1 MTRPFR
7 FIPIALI
14 AFTLGACAAVPNDS
28 PVVEQ
33 LDSETGA
40 TVARIGRPL
49 ELYRESLAQD
59 ATTRF
64 AFIGPFETNQ
74 MGNRELF
81 LWVAVPTESP
91 AGAEP
96 LTVEVDGQPLALGAP
111 GRQADFAGLRTS
123 PYKIPM
129 PWSAMYYYKIDA
141 AVVSALGEARTV
153 TVRVSEAAKDG
164 AVRTT
169 FTAETGADP
178 RLRDFAKRGQT

>member
-7 FIPIALI
+7 FIPAALL
-14 AFTLGACAAVPNDS
+14 ALALGACAALPNDS

-33 LDSETGA
+33 LDAETGA

-49 ELYRESLAQD
+49 ELYRESFAPD

-74 MGNRELF
+74 MGDRELY
-81 LWVAVPTESP
+81 LWVAVPVEPP

-96 LTVEVDGQPLALGAP
+96 LAVEVDGKPLALREP
-111 GRQADFAGLRTS
+111 GREADFAGLRTS
-123 PYKIPM
+123 PYKIPT
-129 PWSAMYYYKIDA
+129 PWSTMYYYKIDA
-141 AVVSALGEARTV
+141 ALVGTLADARTV

-164 AVRTT
+164 NVRTS
-169 FTAETGADP
+169 FTAETSADP
-178 RLRDFAKRGQT
+178 RLREFAAERR